1 MLQGSAGPRAVSTSW
16 VMELDL
22 QAESVQWLDRCWM
35 DLWGQAVCP
44 DLLVLNS
51 AVL

>member
-1 MLQGSAGPRAVSTSW
+1 MLQGPAGPRAVSTCW

-22 QAESVQWLDRCWM
+22 RAESVQSLDRCWM
-35 DLWGQAVCP
+35 DLWGQAVRP
-44 DLLVLNS
+44 DLLFLNS